1 MTYFGA
7 RFGVLGVYV
16 SGRTREKQT
25 AVTGEDSPSVVGTV
39 LKTVA
44 RRR

>member
-16 SGRTREKQT
+16 SGRTREKQS
-25 AVTGEDSPSVVGTV
+25 AITGEDAPSIIGTV
-39 LKTVA
+39 LKAVA
-44 RRR
+44 RKH

>member
-16 SGRTREKQT
+16 SGRTREKQAAT
-25 AVTGEDSPSVVGTV
+25 TGEAMPGIIGEVVKAV
-39 LKTVA
+39 